1 MPLNQHLK
9 LSTRDST
16 LLPVLTQEKQLW
28 EHTVMSDVEK
38 ASSQLL
44 TISYSVTSIK
54 AASLNKPKDA
64 SWCKAKL
71 LSNRNWERQARSI
84 NRFKID

>member
-1 MPLNQHLK
+1 M
-9 LSTRDST
+9 

-38 ASSQLL
+38 ASSELL

-64 SWCKAKL
+64 S
-71 LSNRNWERQARSI
+71 
-84 NRFKID
+84 